1 MMLIADS
8 GSTKTDWVLI
18 GKGCEVHAYT
28 TQGINPYFLKTEDIV
43 KIIANELKGPK
54 LPESI
59 LEVHFYGAGCSSLN
73 KSKVVMGALQEAF
86 NDSAVYVESDLLGA
100 ARALL
105 NNEEGLAAI
114 LGTGSN
120 SCHFDGEQIIQNV
133 PSLGYVLGDEGS
145 GAYLGKILLQA
156 YMTEQLSKDL
166 QLELSSFCNL
176 SKEAILDAL
185 YKKPL
190 PNRFLASFSPFL
202 SKQGKHPII
211 KKIVTKSFSDFFD
224 AHILKYPSHNSL
236 KVGFVGSV
244 SYCFQDILNEVA
256 KTKNVQLGKILKSP
270 IEGLVAYHT

>member
-18 GKGCEVHAYT
+18 EKGREVRTYT
-28 TQGINPYFLKTEDIV
+28 TQGINPYFLRTEDIA
-43 KIIANELKGPK
+43 KIILDELKGPE
-54 LPESI
+54 LPGSI
-59 LEVHFYGAGCSSLN
+59 AEVHFYGAGCSSMN
-73 KSKVVMGALQEAF
+73 KTKVVMGALQEAF
-86 NDSAVYVESDLLGA
+86 NDSVIYVESDLLGA
-100 ARALL
+100 ARVLL
-105 NNEEGLAAI
+105 NNEAGLAAI

-156 YMTEQLSKDL
+156 YMTEQLNNDL

-202 SKQGKHPII
+202 SEQIKHPII
-211 KKIVTKSFSDFFD
+211 KNIVTKSFSDFFEG
-224 AHILKYPSHNSL
+224 HLLKYPSHNTL

-244 SYCFQDILNEVA
+244 SFCFKEILKDVA
-256 KTKNVQLGKILKSP
+256 KKKNVQLGKILKSP
-270 IEGLVAYHT
+270 IEGLATYHA

>member
-1 MMLIADS
+1 MLIADS

-18 GKGCEVHAYT
+18 VKGCEVRAYT
-28 TQGINPYFLKTEDIV
+28 TQGINPYFLKTEEIV

-59 LEVHFYGAGCSSLN
+59 SEVHFYGAGCSSLN
-73 KSKVVMGALQEAF
+73 KSKVVLGALQEAF
-86 NDSAVYVESDLLGA
+86 NDSVVYVESDLLGA

-105 NNEEGLAAI
+105 NNEKGLVAI

-156 YMTEQLSKDL
+156 YMTEQLNNDL
-166 QLELSSFCNL
+166 QLKLSSFCNL
-176 SKEAILDAL
+176 SKEAILDSL

-202 SKQGKHPII
+202 SKQVKHPII
-211 KKIVTKSFSDFFD
+211 KDIVTKSFSDFFD

-244 SYCFQDILNEVA
+244 SYCFQDILNDVA
-256 KTKNVQLGKILKSP
+256 KKKNIQLGKILKSP